1 MLERDGQ
8 GLNLTEQVRDGIL
21 NHTGSDRPA
30 TLEGRIVKLV
40 DRVAYINHD
49 IDDALR
55 AGILRPDDLPAAEIE
70 LLGPTGSARIDTLVR
85 DIVERSAAAGDIVQS
100 EEVGGAMLR
109 LRKFMF
115 DRVYLGEA
123 ARGEHERAHA
133 RPARPLRPLHG
144 APRGG
149 AGGRAGGERVP
160 AGRRLPRRD
169 DRSLLHRPL
178 RRADR
183 ARGGALL
190 MALISEESLERVK
203 QAADIVE
210 VISAHTD
217 LRRQGARWVGL
228 CPFHEERTPSFS
240 VDAQE
245 KLYHCFGCGVGGD
258 TIKFVEEKEGLGFA
272 EAVELLADRYGVELE
287 REKEDPRA
295 EARRQQRRRLGELLD
310 RTAGFYAQLPLG
322 LRRRRRKARAYL
334 AERGLGEEALRAFG
348 VGYAP
353 SAWDTVLLRGQRA
366 GFKVEELR
374 AVGLAQQGRSGG
386 EYDRFRERIMFPI
399 RDRRGRTLGF
409 GGRAMRSDQ
418 GAKYV
423 NTAETDFFHK
433 SQMLYG
439 IDLAKEAIAKS
450 GRAVV
455 VEGYTDV
462 LALHQAGI
470 GEAVGVM
477 GTAIT
482 EEQVAALSGMVDE
495 VVLALDADSAGQEAM
510 LRAQRVAAGRKM
522 RLRVAA
528 MPAGEDPAEMMAAEG
543 GAERFRALVEGAV
556 DLPAFQVGLVLER
569 TDVSSPAER
578 DRALGEVAPILAGMG
593 ETASRDELVRRVAER
608 LDLEPAMVMG
618 RVTAA
623 QPLSGGSAEPPR
635 RGRGGGADAGAR
647 SGGELTSRERRER
660 ALLAMCIALPAEG
673 REYLARLTEEHLSP
687 SGARAAGLAAR
698 ASRGP
703 GVQPPPRRRPAR
715 RPDRRAGHPRPR
727 RARLGRGD
735 GAQLPPARAAPP
747 RVPDRRR
754 RRSRRLRAPRRP
766 QPRARRPGRAH
777 SPHRAGRELALGVCR
792 PCSILFEC

>member
-1 MLERDGQ
+1 
-8 GLNLTEQVRDGIL
+8 
-21 NHTGSDRPA
+21 
-30 TLEGRIVKLV
+30 
-40 DRVAYINHD
+40 
-49 IDDALR
+49 
-55 AGILRPDDLPAAEIE
+55 
-70 LLGPTGSARIDTLVR
+70 
-85 DIVERSAAAGDIVQS
+85 
-100 EEVGGAMLR
+100 
-109 LRKFMF
+109 
-115 DRVYLGEA
+115 
-123 ARGEHERAHA
+123 
-133 RPARPLRPLHG
+133 
-144 APRGG
+144 
-149 AGGRAGGERVP
+149 
-160 AGRRLPRRD
+160 
-169 DRSLLHRPL
+169 
-178 RRADR
+178 
-183 ARGGALL
+183 
-190 MALISEESLERVK
+190 MALISEDSLERVK

-272 EAVELLADRYGVELE
+272 EAVELLADRYGVELQ

-310 RTAGFYAQLPLG
+310 RTAGFYAQYLWDSEEAG
-322 LRRRRRKARAYL
+322 KARAYL
-334 AERGLGEEALRAFG
+334 AERGLGEEMLRAFA

-374 AVGLAQQGRSGG
+374 AVGLAQRGRGGG

-439 IDLAKEAIAKS
+439 IDLAKEAIAK
-450 GRAVV
+450 GNRVVV

-543 GAERFRALVEGAV
+543 GAERFRALVEDAV
-556 DLPAFQVGLVLER
+556 DLPAFQVGLVLDG
-569 TDVSSPAER
+569 TDVGSPAER
-578 DRALGEVAPILAGMG
+578 DRALNEVAPILAGMG
-593 ETASRDELVRRVAER
+593 ETASRDDLVRRVAGT
-608 LDLEPAMVMG
+608 LDLEPALVMG
-618 RVTAA
+618 RLTAA
-623 QPLSGGSAEPPR
+623 QPTSGGGGEEPSR
-635 RGRGGGADAGAR
+635 RAAPAPVR

-660 ALLAMCIALPAEG
+660 ALLAMCIALPDEG
-673 REYLARLTEEHLSP
+673 KEYLARLTDEHLSATGLRVAGWLRQHP
-687 SGARAAGLAAR
+687 EDPASNLPHDDDQLAGLIAELVILAHDEPASAEAMELNYLLLEQRRLESQIAAAGEADDYERRAAL
-698 ASRGP
+698 SRE
-703 GVQPPPRRRPAR
+703 
-715 RPDRRAGHPRPR
+715 
-727 RARLGRGD
+727 
-735 GAQLPPARAAPP
+735 RAALVERIARTE
-747 RVPDRRR
+747 RV
-754 RRSRRLRAPRRP
+754 
-766 QPRARRPGRAH
+766 G
-777 SPHRAGRELALGVCR
+777 G
-792 PCSILFEC
+792 

>member
-1 MLERDGQ
+1 
-8 GLNLTEQVRDGIL
+8 
-21 NHTGSDRPA
+21 
-30 TLEGRIVKLV
+30 
-40 DRVAYINHD
+40 
-49 IDDALR
+49 
-55 AGILRPDDLPAAEIE
+55 
-70 LLGPTGSARIDTLVR
+70 
-85 DIVERSAAAGDIVQS
+85 
-100 EEVGGAMLR
+100 
-109 LRKFMF
+109 
-115 DRVYLGEA
+115 
-123 ARGEHERAHA
+123 
-133 RPARPLRPLHG
+133 
-144 APRGG
+144 
-149 AGGRAGGERVP
+149 
-160 AGRRLPRRD
+160 
-169 DRSLLHRPL
+169 
-178 RRADR
+178 
-183 ARGGALL
+183 

-203 QAADIVE
+203 QAVDIVE

-258 TIKFVEEKEGLGFA
+258 TIKFVEEKEGIGFA
-272 EAVELLADRYGVELE
+272 EAVELLADRYGVELQ

-295 EARRQQRRRLGELLD
+295 EARRQQRRRLGDLLD
-310 RTAGFYAQLPLG
+310 RTSGFYAQYLWDSEEAG
-322 LRRRRRKARAYL
+322 KARTYL
-334 AERGLGEEALRAFG
+334 AERGLGEETLRAFG

-374 AVGLAQQGRSGG
+374 AVGLAQRGRGGG

-450 GRAVV
+450 GRVVV

-462 LALHQAGI
+462 LALHQAGV

-528 MPAGEDPAEMMAAEG
+528 MPAGEDPAEMIAGEG
-543 GAERFRALVEGAV
+543 GAERFRALAEGAV
-556 DLPAFQVGLVLER
+556 DLPAFQVGLVLDG

-593 ETASRDELVRRVAER
+593 ETASRDDLVRRVAGR
-608 LDLEPAMVMG
+608 LDLEPALVMG

-623 QPLSGGSAEPPR
+623 QPVSGGSAERPQRGAAAPPV
-635 RGRGGGADAGAR
+635 R

-660 ALLAMCIALPAEG
+660 ALLAMCIALPEKG
-673 REYLARLTEEHLSP
+673 KGYLSRLTDEHLSP
-687 SGARAAGLAAR
+687 SGVRTAAWLREHPEDPASNLPHDDDQLAGLIAELVILAHDEPASTEAMELNYLLLEQRRLESQIAAAGEADDYERRAAL
-698 ASRGP
+698 SRE
-703 GVQPPPRRRPAR
+703 
-715 RPDRRAGHPRPR
+715 
-727 RARLGRGD
+727 
-735 GAQLPPARAAPP
+735 RAALVERIARTE
-747 RVPDRRR
+747 RV
-754 RRSRRLRAPRRP
+754 
-766 QPRARRPGRAH
+766 G
-777 SPHRAGRELALGVCR
+777 G
-792 PCSILFEC
+792 